1 MPAKTTMKGVNIMF
15 TGTSYGSGLT
25 SFEGLRVAGQTTYI
39 PAHTTAEGK
48 QVSQH
53 LRVPVY
59 LNQRRSNRADQY
71 DITMWGKL
79 ADVCANLLA
88 PGCEFN
94 ARCRP
99 NSYQGRVFDENGNP
113 YLKGDGTPITT
124 RKTSFSV
131 VMDFK
136 IIADSRNQIQKEL
149 NEGKRQP
156 NWDDGGAGQEA
167 FRQQRKIKAAQQY
180 VPGSAEFGHARVI
193 QPAGATLVP
202 QTAMAPAGN
211 VDAAALIANPQV
223 QALLSAMNITPPA
236 ATPAGNATA
245 APAGGGTVA
254 GQIPV

>member
-1 MPAKTTMKGVNIMF
+1 MPVNTIMKGVNIMF

-88 PGCEFN
+88 PGTEFN

-113 YLKGDGTPITT
+113 YLKADGSPITT
-124 RKTSFSV
+124 RKTSFST

-136 IIADSRNQIQKEL
+136 IIADSRNQITKEL

-167 FRQQRKIKAAQQY
+167 FRQQRKLKAAMQY
-180 VPGSAEFGHARVI
+180 VPGSVEFGHARVI
-193 QPAGATLVP
+193 QPAGATIVP
-202 QTAMAPAGN
+202 QTTNVTPTAG

-223 QALLSAMNITPPA
+223 QALLGALNINPA
-236 ATPAGNATA
+236 AVNAPAATA